1 MTEAE
6 RALLDD
12 FLAGFDAPCAPGKR
26 DQSDR
31 RQTDRYRYVKV
42 VEVIPVDDG
51 SDEPID
57 PLRIRLVADNIST
70 TGISIVA
77 RRPIKHAHFQI
88 RLTRDDGRSMVLL
101 TKLLRVSKVGEW
113 LHKIAGE
120 FVRVI
125 EHD

>member
-1 MTEAE
+1 MTESE
-6 RALLDD
+6 RGLLDQ
-12 FLAGFDAPCAPGKR
+12 FLSGSDAPCAPGKW

-31 RQTDRYRYVKV
+31 RQADRYRYVKV
-42 VEVIPVDDG
+42 VEVIPVADG

-57 PLRIRLVADNIST
+57 PLRIRLVAHNIST

-88 RLTRDDGRSMVLL
+88 RLTRDDGRSIVLL
-101 TKLLRVSKVGEW
+101 TKLLRVSEVGEW
-113 LHKIAGE
+113 LHRIAGE
-120 FVRVI
+120 FVRII